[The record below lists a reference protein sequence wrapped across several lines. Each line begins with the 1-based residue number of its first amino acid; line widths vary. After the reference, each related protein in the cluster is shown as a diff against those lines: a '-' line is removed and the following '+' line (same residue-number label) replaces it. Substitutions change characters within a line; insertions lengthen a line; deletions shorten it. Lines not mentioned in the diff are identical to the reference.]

1 MTISPIESGRKQS
14 VMPQI
19 AIVSYLVFILPGST
33 LLPSSV
39 SLPTKLLYMSN
50 ETLIL
55 SVFVMA
61 DNAVRLPQG
70 R

>member
-1 MTISPIESGRKQS
+1 M
-14 VMPQI
+14 MPQI
-19 AIVSYLVFILPGST
+19 AIVSYQVFVFPGST
-33 LLPSSV
+33 LLPSSI

-70 R
+70 K